1 MTKVIRLKTVRTSR
15 PRSLP
20 SMSDVDLMVEL
31 AKLRHSAALLESD
44 LAQVKQRLLEEL
56 SEHKENCKAL

>member
-1 MTKVIRLKTVRTSR
+1 
-15 PRSLP
+15 
-20 SMSDVDLMVEL
+20 MSDVDLMVEL